1 MNKELTLEQKRK
13 VEKSQNIVLAVLVVF
28 VFLNIWILLWFVFSM
43 RP

>member
-1 MNKELTLEQKRK
+1 LTLEQKRK